1 MSCLSFGCGSQGA
14 APNPLATDVQL
25 PHTTFTARTPI
36 PITVSIR
43 NSSSRTITVNRRMAV
58 NDINAPAAAR
68 DIAFDIRAASG
79 KAVPFRWDV
88 KIGPPESG
96 DFGQLGPGRTEA
108 ATVDLADQFFLDQPG
123 SYTVTAIYENLA
135 RGPIDP
141 DKPDAGAKD
150 VGAVRGRVASK
161 PVKFT
166 IVP

>member
-1 MSCLSFGCGSQGA
+1 MSFLAFGCGSEAA

-25 PHTTFTARTPI
+25 AHSTFTAGTPI

-43 NSSSRTITVNRRMAV
+43 NSSSRTVTVNRRMAV
-58 NDINAPAAAR
+58 NDIAAPAAAR
-68 DIAFDIRAASG
+68 DVAFDIRTASG
-79 KAVPFRWDV
+79 TTVPFRWDV
-88 KIGPPESG
+88 KIGPPEPG

-108 ATVDLADQFFLDQPG
+108 TIVDLTEQFFLDQPG
-123 SYTVTAIYENLA
+123 SYTVTAVYENVV

-161 PVKFT
+161 PLKFT